1 MVSKDEKG
9 LIAGYENKD
18 MRVLRRQEIK
28 DVYFFE
34 GTIYVSKTDV
44 LLDKKTFYHD
54 NTIGYEVP
62 KYKSLEIDDID
73 DFVMVE
79 AIMNYKGY
87 KNDLSR

>member
-1 MVSKDEKG
+1 
-9 LIAGYENKD
+9 

-28 DVYFFE
+28 EVYFFE
-34 GTIYVSKTDV
+34 GTIYISKTDV
-44 LLDKKTFYHD
+44 LLDKKTFYHS

-87 KNDLSR
+87 KK